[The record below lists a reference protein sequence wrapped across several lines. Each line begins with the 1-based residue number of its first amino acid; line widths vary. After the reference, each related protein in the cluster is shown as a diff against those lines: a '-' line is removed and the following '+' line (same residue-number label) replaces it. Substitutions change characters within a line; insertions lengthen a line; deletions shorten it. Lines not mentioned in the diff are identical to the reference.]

1 MLFVLFL
8 IYKKNVICA
17 ILCTPLELFNKFL
30 LLGKFFLYS
39 TYVVASMNLPFAL
52 NLIVLGKEHIICVLM
67 VNATRCLNT
76 IVEPNVL
83 YLSFTCFKTLQ
94 IETCTVVPVQKHI
107 PWVKQVKLIE
117 MTGIG

>member
-1 MLFVLFL
+1 
-8 IYKKNVICA
+8 
-17 ILCTPLELFNKFL
+17 
-30 LLGKFFLYS
+30 
-39 TYVVASMNLPFAL
+39 
-52 NLIVLGKEHIICVLM
+52 M